1 MPAGT
6 RSSERTLPLTVSGTG
21 FLLDRLG
28 RDCAPLQF
36 LRELTQNSIDAILRT
51 PEQRGTVTWDVD
63 WNTFELDGPYKLS
76 ITDTGDG
83 MTGEEMERYI
93 NQLSSSI
100 YKQSED
106 GNFGVGAKIAAATRN
121 HAGLIYL
128 SWKSGMGS
136 TIHLWRDPDE
146 VVYGLRRFERP
157 DGSYGHWAH
166 VEDTVKPA
174 DIGAHGT
181 KVILLGN
188 VPAQDTMVA
197 PGDVPSPSRWVTYY
211 LNTRYFR
218 FHKGVTVRAREGW
231 TNPRSDKDRNILRT
245 ITGQEPYLEE
255 HAEKSGVVELT
266 GARARWW
273 ILKDEPAVTNN
284 SGQLASGGHVAA
296 LYQDELY
303 ELTTGRGGAARLQQ
317 FGVALGYRLVV
328 IYVEPTTGDGID
340 IASNTART
348 HLLLNRAP
356 LPWADWAEEF
366 RSKTPAAIRDLVDR
380 AAASA
385 AETDHT
391 QSIRERLDKIKDLF
405 KLSRYTPTPSG
416 TVRIDDASTE
426 PGGAPRAS
434 ESERKASS
442 PSQPGKEGG
451 KAGGIYSYFLK
462 DNGVPGRPVRPDPY
476 PKVLWVSVRKGTRE
490 PGMME
495 DRAALY
501 LAETNELQI
510 NEDFRVFTDMIR
522 RWCDKYAHV
531 GGAGE
536 RVREVVH
543 EWFEQS
549 LVEAVMGIRA
559 IKGAKEWTTEDLE
572 KAISSEALTMAVLP
586 RYHVEMSVSRT
597 LGSKLGTLKD
607 RA

>member
-1 MPAGT
+1 MSSST

-51 PEQRGTVTWDVD
+51 PDQRGTVTWDVD
-63 WNTFELDGPYKLS
+63 WNTYELDGLYKLA

-100 YKQSED
+100 YKQTED

-128 SWKSGMGS
+128 SWKGGVGS
-136 TIHLWRDPDE
+136 MIHLWRDPE
-146 VVYGLRRFERP
+146 ENVYGLKRFERP
-157 DGSYGHWAH
+157 DGIYGHWAH
-166 VEDTVKPA
+166 VEETVKPTEIA
-174 DIGAHGT
+174 HHGT

-188 VPAQDTMVA
+188 SPPQDTMVA
-197 PGDVPSPSRWVTYY
+197 AGEVPSPSRWVTYY

-218 FHKGVTVRAREGW
+218 FPNGVTVRAREGW
-231 TNPRSDKDRNILRT
+231 TNPRSDSDRNVLRT
-245 ITGQEPYLEE
+245 ISGQAPYLAE
-255 HAEKSGVVELT
+255 HAEQSGVVELT

-273 ILKDEPAVTNN
+273 ILKDEPAVGNN
-284 SGQLASGGHVAA
+284 SGVLASAGHVAA
-296 LYQDELY
+296 LYQNELY
-303 ELTTGRGGAARLQQ
+303 ESTTGRGGAARLQQ
-317 FGVALGYRLVV
+317 FGVALGYKLVV
-328 IYVEPTTGDGID
+328 IYVEPTSGDGID
-340 IASNTART
+340 IACNTART
-348 HLLLNRAP
+348 HLLLNRGP
-356 LPWADWAEEF
+356 LPWSEWAEQF
-366 RSKTPAAIRDLVDR
+366 RAKMPTAIRDLVDR
-380 AAASA
+380 AAAGA
-385 AETDHT
+385 AATDHT

-405 KLSRYTPTPSG
+405 KLSRYVPTPAG
-416 TVRIDDASTE
+416 TLRIDEATTE
-426 PGGAPRAS
+426 PGGTPRTSDAG
-434 ESERKASS
+434 RK
-442 PSQPGKEGG
+442 PSTPGQPGKEGG

-462 DNGVPGRPVRPDPY
+462 DDGTPGRLVRPDPY
-476 PKVLWVSVRKGTRE
+476 PKVRWVSVKDGTRE
-490 PGMME
+490 SDVME
-495 DRAALY
+495 DRAAQY
-501 LAETNELQI
+501 LADTNELQI
-510 NEDFRVFTDMIR
+510 NADFRVFTDMIR
-522 RWCDKYAHV
+522 RWCERYAHV

-536 RVREVVH
+536 RVREVVQ
-543 EWFEQS
+543 EWFEQT

-559 IKGAKEWTTEDLE
+559 IKGAKQWTSEDLE

-607 RA
+607 KA